1 MLEVQ
6 CVELR
11 RAQARSRQPSAK
23 CKETGGGGVET
34 HIVQEEAILTVNQMY
49 IVNLMNLKV

>member
-1 MLEVQ
+1 MLEVK

-23 CKETGGGGVET
+23 CKETGGGGVEA
-34 HIVQEEAILTVNQMY
+34 HIVQEKAILTVNQMY
-49 IVNLMNLKV
+49 IVNLKNLKV